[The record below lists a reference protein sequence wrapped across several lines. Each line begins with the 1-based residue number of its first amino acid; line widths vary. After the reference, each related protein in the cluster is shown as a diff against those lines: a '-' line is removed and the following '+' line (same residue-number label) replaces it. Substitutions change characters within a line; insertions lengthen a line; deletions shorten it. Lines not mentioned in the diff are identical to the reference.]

1 MFWNNKPPKF
11 IKHIVANAGCKV
23 VASLLTIVFVLI
35 VEHSLSPVL
44 PFS

>member
-1 MFWNNKPPKF
+1 MFWSNKPPKS
-11 IKHIVANAGCKV
+11 IKHTLANAVWKL